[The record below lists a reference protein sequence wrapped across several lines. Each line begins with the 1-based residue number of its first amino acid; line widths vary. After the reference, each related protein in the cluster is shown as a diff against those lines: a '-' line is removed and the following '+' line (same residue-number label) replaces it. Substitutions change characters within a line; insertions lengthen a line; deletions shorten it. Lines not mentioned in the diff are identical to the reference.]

1 MVTTTHPLDANDT
14 RHTILRI
21 ARELIQTRSYQGLS
35 FQELAAR
42 VGIRKASLYHHFES
56 KEALGVAVMA
66 RALEMFERWQAEQ
79 EGLPP
84 QQQLLA
90 YIVMF
95 RDKVGAGERMCPGGA
110 MSAVWDCLEPG
121 LQASV
126 KNMHHQQLSWL
137 TQVAG
142 RLPTVTSEAQAKAFA
157 AHINASCQGGLLV
170 SRVNGHVDHFDLAM
184 APIVSQLQ
192 ALG

>member
-1 MVTTTHPLDANDT
+1 MVTAASPLDANDT

-35 FQELAAR
+35 FQELADR
-42 VGIRKASLYHHFES
+42 VGIRKASLYHHFAS
-56 KEALGVAVMA
+56 KEALGVAVIA
-66 RALEMFERWQAEQ
+66 RALEMFERWRAAQ

-90 YIVMF
+90 YIAMF

-110 MSAVWDCLEPG
+110 MSAGWDCLEPG
-121 LQASV
+121 LQETV
-126 KNMHHQQLSWL
+126 KNMHQQQLWWL
-137 TQVAG
+137 AKIAG
-142 RLPTVTSEAQAKAFA
+142 QLPTVKSEAQAQAFA
-157 AHINASCQGGLLV
+157 ANINAVCQGGLLV
-170 SRVNGHVDHFDLAM
+170 SRVNGSVDHFDLATE
-184 APIVSQLQ
+184 PIVSQLR

>member
-1 MVTTTHPLDANDT
+1 MVTATSPLDANDT

-35 FQELAAR
+35 FQELADR
-42 VGIRKASLYHHFES
+42 VGIRKASLYYHFAS

-66 RALEMFERWQAEQ
+66 RALEMFELWRTAQ

-90 YIVMF
+90 YIAMF

-110 MSAVWDCLEPG
+110 MSASWDCLEPG

-126 KNMHHQQLSWL
+126 KNMHQQQLWWL
-137 TQVAG
+137 AKTAG
-142 RLPTVTSEAQAKAFA
+142 QLPTVKSEAQAQAFA
-157 AHINASCQGGLLV
+157 ANINAVCQGGLLV
-170 SRVNGHVDHFDLAM
+170 SRVNGSVDYFDRATE
-184 APIVSQLQ
+184 PIVSQLQ